1 MGQSSYGN
9 KFGGGVDYG
18 FRSSSARRIL
28 TQNQQ
33 DIVKLRLKGKGSG
46 FKEGPNHQES
56 QEPLGIYVTSKVYD
70 RYLHAC
76 TLVQEL
82 ILNVYEEYKGFC
94 AKYKR
99 KSHIDFDL
107 QIKKEETV
115 SRPFPIPE

>member
-1 MGQSSYGN
+1 M
-9 KFGGGVDYG
+9 
-18 FRSSSARRIL
+18 
-28 TQNQQ
+28 
-33 DIVKLRLKGKGSG
+33 KLRLKGKGSG

-56 QEPLGIYVTSKVYD
+56 QEPLGIYVSSRYYD
-70 RYLHAC
+70 RYINAC

-115 SRPFPIPE
+115 SRPWPIPEQPPNMFECKYEDGIDTEFPQPNNLS